1 MVTTRGSMNIPK
13 IYRSLDYCEFPAA
26 FLHDGH
32 SGPAN
37 YIVVV
42 DHHHNLQ
49 VHYYSII
56 HSWLGD
62 SYLHT
67 LPWSGEEFASSK
79 QGLWFTMYEER
90 RQTTATVLGLI
101 RHRTHLVQNGSWLF
115 DRLRNIRYQIL
126 SRSLITV
133 HNE

>member
-1 MVTTRGSMNIPK
+1 MGTRGRLTT
-13 IYRSLDYCEFPAA
+13 YV
-26 FLHDGH
+26 
-32 SGPAN
+32 
-37 YIVVV
+37 VVV

-67 LPWSGEEFASSK
+67 LPWTGEEFASSK

-133 HNE
+133 YNE